1 MKKIVIVLFCL
12 FLISCS
18 STKLITESN
27 TKLIAENKILKEKLS
42 KSKEQIDK
50 FEKSP
55 EFTFSQ
61 YLNEIK
67 SFNND
72 KNIVHKNKLIS
83 ISKDFIKKYP
93 GNKYAWIAKYIIAE
107 NEANLKGNLNY
118 FDNKGEISLNQNEL
132 EAIKGSTQELKSN
145 ANYSENQAI
154 RKNLL
159 DPITLIPDGDFLFI
173 FKLVKVVNNIQGVD
187 LEFELLNLSGEF
199 VKNFWLQAELQN
211 KKGEFIKAQE
221 LLVMEKIENDQ
232 IAKVKGIW
240 ESVDAYNIGFVKIK
254 TYIIETSTNRNFQET
269 QKILIQPN
277 IFDIVVTF

>member
-93 GNKYAWIAKYIIAE
+93 ENKYAWIAKYIIAE
-107 NEANLKGNLNY
+107 NEANLKGNLHY
-118 FDNKGEISLNQNEL
+118 FDNNGESSLNQNDL
-132 EAIKGSTQELKSN
+132 EAKGSMQELKSN
-145 ANYSENQAI
+145 ANYSGNQAI
-154 RKNLL
+154 RKKLL

-173 FKLVKVVNNIQGVD
+173 FKLVKVTNKIQGVD

-199 VKNFWLQAELQN
+199 VKNFWLQAELHDKQ
-211 KKGEFIKAQE
+211 GEFLKAQE
-221 LLVMEKIENDQ
+221 ILVMENIENDQ

>member
-1 MKKIVIVLFCL
+1 M
-12 FLISCS
+12 
-18 STKLITESN
+18 
-27 TKLIAENKILKEKLS
+27 
-42 KSKEQIDK
+42 
-50 FEKSP
+50 
-55 EFTFSQ
+55 
-61 YLNEIK
+61 
-67 SFNND
+67 
-72 KNIVHKNKLIS
+72 
-83 ISKDFIKKYP
+83 
-93 GNKYAWIAKYIIAE
+93 
-107 NEANLKGNLNY
+107 
-118 FDNKGEISLNQNEL
+118 
-132 EAIKGSTQELKSN
+132 
-145 ANYSENQAI
+145 
-154 RKNLL
+154 

>member
-18 STKLITESN
+18 STKLMTESN
-27 TKLIAENKILKEKLS
+27 TKLIAENKSLKEKLS

-61 YLNEIK
+61 YLKEIK
-67 SFNND
+67 SFNNG

-83 ISKDFIKKYP
+83 ISKDFIKKHP
-93 GNKYAWIAKYIIAE
+93 ENKYAWIAKFLIAE
-107 NEANLKGNLNY
+107 NEASLKENFPNY
-118 FDNKGEISLNQNEL
+118 DNNGESNQNDL
-132 EAIKGSTQELKSN
+132 EAKLSMEELKSK
-145 ANYSENQAI
+145 ANYEGNQAI
-154 RKNLL
+154 RKKLL
-159 DPITLIPDGDFLFI
+159 DPISIIPEGDFLFI
-173 FKLVKVVNNIQGVD
+173 FKLVTVTNKIQGVD

-199 VKNFWLQAELQN
+199 VKNFWLQAELHDKQ
-211 KKGEFIKAQE
+211 GEFLKAQE
-221 LLVMEKIENDQ
+221 ILVMENIENDQ